1 MGLLFSQ
8 NSIYLYVTVLITFL
22 GIAKSYSIMR
32 LIDVREV
39 GVISLVQSIIMI
51 VSFTQF
57 GLLNG
62 GYRIIS
68 KSESHLKRINDFIF
82 SYNFYILLIIIIL
95 IYPICLVLN
104 IKDELTILIY
114 TVIAGIIS
122 VLSNWMTNLLIA
134 SQKIKLLN
142 NVILISSGLSF
153 LSLVLINYS
162 SLWAGILLVTLQPF
176 ILVFFTINIGKYK
189 ITITR
194 LNKRTFKYLFSAG
207 FIPYLINIIGSL
219 FLLIEKWL
227 ITLDLGIE
235 FLGQYFLVGMYSTF
249 FLLVPSALNSLE
261 FPKSLRYFKSD
272 TPHFQMLISLKFYFF
287 KLLTY
292 VIFVGVC
299 TYFAAPLIIEFILP
313 KYLESV
319 YLLKIVYWGLAFLT
333 LAQPILLIIEVK
345 LEYKAMLMIYIF
357 SIFLTLFIYYFFA
370 FNLKTSLAT
379 YAYINVFFNIL
390 VSLFFCFLFLI
401 KTNEVSIV
409 LQLDRFIKMLK

>member
-1 MGLLFSQ
+1 MGMFFSQ
-8 NSIYLYVTVLITFL
+8 SSIYIYVTVLTTIL
-22 GIAKSYSIMR
+22 GLAKSYFLMR
-32 LIDVREV
+32 LLDVREV

-51 VSFTQF
+51 VSFSQI

-62 GYRIIS
+62 AYRIIS

-82 SYNFYILLIIIIL
+82 SYNFYILLIAIVL

-122 VLSNWMTNLLIA
+122 VLSNWMSNLLIA

-142 NVILISSGLSF
+142 NVNLISTGLSF
-153 LSLVLINYS
+153 LSLVLINHS

-176 ILVFFTINIGKYK
+176 ILVFVAINIGKYK

-194 LNKRTFKYLFSAG
+194 LNKRTFKYVFSAG

-227 ITLDLGIE
+227 ITLDLGVE

-249 FLLVPSALNSLE
+249 FLLVPSALNNLE
-261 FPKSLRYFKSD
+261 FPKSLRSFKNNI
-272 TPHFQMLISLKFYFF
+272 PHFQMVNSLKFYFF

-292 VIFVGVC
+292 VIFVGVF
-299 TYFAAPLIIEFILP
+299 TYFLAPLIIEFILP

-333 LAQPILLIIEVK
+333 LVQPIMLIIQVK
-345 LEYKAMLMIYIF
+345 LEYKAMFLIYII
-357 SIFLTLFIYYFFA
+357 SIVLTLFIYYLFV
-370 FNLKTSLAT
+370 FNSKTSLAT

-401 KTNEVSIV
+401 KINVVSVI
-409 LQLDRFIKMLK
+409 LQLIRFKKMFN